1 MLAALSVQAVA
12 MGVAAGGL
20 SVTVVGFLLGGG
32 LALLDVANGPDIGL
46 LVGLLVGLIVGGW
59 VAGRVAI
66 HSNWFHGS
74 VSGLLMGGLLI
85 LLASL
90 GGAAAS
96 IWNVLLLAL
105 VSAVVG
111 GVGGLIGGRSGAS
124 LK

>member
-1 MLAALSVQAVA
+1 MLAALSVQAVV

-20 SVTVVGFLLGGG
+20 SVTVVAFLLGGG

-46 LVGLLVGLIVGGW
+46 LVGLLAGLVIGGW
-59 VAGRVAI
+59 VAGRMAV
-66 HSNWFHGS
+66 HSNRFHGS
-74 VSGLLMGGLLI
+74 VTGLLIGGLLI

-105 VSAVVG
+105 VSIVAGGIG
-111 GVGGLIGGRSGAS
+111 GVIGSRRTG
-124 LK
+124 

>member
-1 MLAALSVQAVA
+1 MLAALSVQAVV

-59 VAGRVAI
+59 VAGRMAI
-66 HSNWFHGS
+66 HSNRFHGS
-74 VSGLLMGGLLI
+74 VSGLLLAGLLI

-90 GGAAAS
+90 GGASAS

-105 VSAVVG
+105 VSIVVG
-111 GVGGLIGGRSGAS
+111 GVGGLIGGRRTG
-124 LK
+124 